1 MSHKA
6 ETAFVPLNIA
16 VLTVSDT
23 RTLETDTSGQ
33 LFVDRLTEAGH
44 NLAARVLLKDDLYR
58 IRAQVATWIAEDS
71 VQVVLI
77 TGGTGFTGRDSTP
90 EAVACLLDKQVDGFG
105 ELFRQIS
112 LADIGTSTIQSRA
125 LAGHQRHPGLLPAG
139 LHQCLPHCL
148 GRHPRRATGRP
159 SSPVQ
164 LRPAPE
170 TGGALREPRVSG
182 CCEQPGLMPVETALE
197 RLLELA
203 AQTPIDTCEQVPLE
217 QAGGR
222 VLAVDLLA
230 GLDLPPW
237 PNSAMDGYALRLADW
252 NGEPLPVSQKI
263 FAGQAPKPLQADTC
277 ARIFTG
283 APLPE
288 GADLVEM
295 QENAEA
301 LDDGRVRFTQPLR
314 VGQHVRPRGQEI
326 RQGDLVLPAGT
337 RLRSI
342 ELGLAASLG
351 YAALE
356 VRRKPRVALLS
367 TGDELVEAGQPLQ
380 AGQIYNSNR
389 PLLKDWL
396 QRLGCDVLDAGIL
409 PDDLART
416 RERLA
421 GLAGVDLILS
431 TGGVSVGEADFL
443 GMALREAGEL
453 TLWKLAIKPGKPL
466 TVGQFQGIPVI
477 GLPGNPAST
486 LVTFALLARPYLL
499 RRLGVAQVAPLR
511 VEVPAGFAWTKAGQ
525 RREYLRGRLEQGRAV
540 LYPNQSSGVLRSASW
555 AEGLVEV
562 REGRTLMEGEGV
574 AFIPLSEL
582 LD

>member
-1 MSHKA
+1 M
-6 ETAFVPLNIA
+6 
-16 VLTVSDT
+16 
-23 RTLETDTSGQ
+23 
-33 LFVDRLTEAGH
+33 
-44 NLAARVLLKDDLYR
+44 
-58 IRAQVATWIAEDS
+58 
-71 VQVVLI
+71 QVVLI
-77 TGGTGFTGRDSTP
+77 TGGTGFTWPRQHPGSGGLPAGQAGGRLRR
-90 EAVACLLDKQVDGFG
+90 AVP
-105 ELFRQIS
+105 
-112 LADIGTSTIQSRA
+112 ADFAGRHRYLHHPVAGPGRA
-125 LAGHQRHPGLLPAG
+125 FQRHPGLLPAG
-139 LHQCLPHCL
+139 LHQRLPHCL

-170 TGGALREPRVSG
+170 TGGALREPRG
-182 CCEQPGLMPVETALE
+182 E
-197 RLLELA
+197 RLLRTAGADAGRDGAGTALELA

-230 GLDLPPW
+230 GLDPPPW

-252 NGEPLPVSQKI
+252 NGEPPPVSQKI
-263 FAGQAPKPLQADTC
+263 FAGQAPEPLQAGTR

-314 VGQHVRPRGQEI
+314 AGQHVRPRGQEI

-389 PLLKDWL
+389 PLLADWL

-421 GLAGVDLILS
+421 GWPGWTLSCPLAAYRWARPTSRHGAARS
-431 TGGVSVGEADFL
+431 RRADPL
-443 GMALREAGEL
+443 EAGDK
-453 TLWKLAIKPGKPL
+453 TRQAADRRPVPGHPGDRPA
-466 TVGQFQGIPVI
+466 GQSGFNPGHLRPA
-477 GLPGNPAST
+477 GASLPAAS
-486 LVTFALLARPYLL
+486 AR
-499 RRLGVAQVAPLR
+499 RGAGRAAAGGGT
-511 VEVPAGFAWTKAGQ
+511 PAGFAWTKAGSVASTCVVAWS
-525 RREYLRGRLEQGRAV
+525 RAARCSIRTRVPGYCAALPGPRGWW
-540 LYPNQSSGVLRSASW
+540 RSARDVPSW
-555 AEGLVEV
+555 KA
-562 REGRTLMEGEGV
+562 RAWRS
-574 AFIPLSEL
+574 FRWSEL